1 MYQNYEVLLIHIFYI
16 LCWQNIMHAFSRSMH
31 DEAEADYINVS
42 VISALMCQY
51 DMGYLPANAVCPAF
65 FSYSQAISVKT

>member
-1 MYQNYEVLLIHIFYI
+1 
-16 LCWQNIMHAFSRSMH
+16 MHAFSRSMH